1 MDEKEE
7 LVISKRNKRKLTQ
20 CNDSKEDNTI
30 KYIVEDKEDDSYM
43 KSSFDFISN
52 LKTSMKYFKHSNDIK
67 NLNENDSIDKM
78 KKEIKF
84 LREKHIIL
92 KNRLNEL
99 NKHKNDSDIQLL
111 ENALN
116 IIEKENIS
124 LKAKI
129 RICDSKDENPLK
141 NIKHIATV
149 EISRMKSILSHMNTR
164 PKGRMRSPSSTIN
177 INTNKLLS
185 DSNRLSLSCKNVNNS
200 KYYIPLSSPSDSEQV
215 LFSCRMKRTN
225 DSLNKMMR
233 NINSMSV
240 NGKKVYNKNIS
251 KLKFCLI
258 KNRQNVT
265 SSTCSTLRK
274 SVI

>member
-1 MDEKEE
+1 MDEKDE
-7 LVISKRNKRKLTQ
+7 LVRRNKRNFKQ
-20 CNDSKEDNTI
+20 CNESKEDNTI
-30 KYIVEDKEDDSYM
+30 KYIDKDKENDTYM
-43 KSSFDFISN
+43 KSSLDFISN
-52 LKTSMKYFKHSNDIK
+52 LKTSMKYFKHSDDIK
-67 NLNENDSIDKM
+67 KFNEIDIM
-78 KKEIKF
+78 KKEIK
-84 LREKHIIL
+84 LIREKHIIL
-92 KNRLNEL
+92 KNRLKGI
-99 NKHKNDSDIQLL
+99 NKEESDITLL
-111 ENALN
+111 ENAVN

-124 LKAKI
+124 LKEKI
-129 RICDSKDENPLK
+129 NICNSKGKNPVK
-141 NIKHIATV
+141 NVKHIATV
-149 EISRMKSILSHMNTR
+149 EISRMKSILSHFNTR
-164 PKGRMRSPSSTIN
+164 PKSRIRSPSSTTN
-177 INTNKLLS
+177 ISTNKLLS
-185 DSNRLSLSCKNVNNS
+185 DSNRLRISCKNVNNS
-200 KYYIPLSSPSDSEQV
+200 KYYMNLPISSPSDSEQV

>member
-1 MDEKEE
+1 MDEKDE
-7 LVISKRNKRKLTQ
+7 LVRRNKRNFKQ
-20 CNDSKEDNTI
+20 CNESKEDNTI
-30 KYIVEDKEDDSYM
+30 KYIDKDKENDTYM
-43 KSSFDFISN
+43 KSSLDFISN
-52 LKTSMKYFKHSNDIK
+52 LKTSMKYFKHSDDIK
-67 NLNENDSIDKM
+67 KFNEIDIM
-78 KKEIKF
+78 KKEIK
-84 LREKHIIL
+84 LIREKHIIL
-92 KNRLNEL
+92 KNRLKGI
-99 NKHKNDSDIQLL
+99 NKEESDITLL
-111 ENALN
+111 ENAVN

-124 LKAKI
+124 LKEKI
-129 RICDSKDENPLK
+129 NICNSKGK
-141 NIKHIATV
+141 NRVKNVKHIATV
-149 EISRMKSILSHMNTR
+149 EISRMKSILSHFNTR
-164 PKGRMRSPSSTIN
+164 QKSRIRSPSSTIN
-177 INTNKLLS
+177 ISTNKLLS
-185 DSNRLSLSCKNVNNS
+185 DSNRLSISCKNVNNS
-200 KYYIPLSSPSDSEQV
+200 KYYMNLPISSPSDSEQV

>member
-1 MDEKEE
+1 MDEKDE
-7 LVISKRNKRKLTQ
+7 LVRRNKRNFKQ
-20 CNDSKEDNTI
+20 CNESKEDNTI
-30 KYIVEDKEDDSYM
+30 KYIAEDKENDTYM
-43 KSSFDFISN
+43 KSSLDFISN
-52 LKTSMKYFKHSNDIK
+52 LKTSMKYFKHSDDIK
-67 NLNENDSIDKM
+67 KFNVIDIM
-78 KKEIKF
+78 KKEIK
-84 LREKHIIL
+84 LIREKHIIL
-92 KNRLNEL
+92 KNRLKGI
-99 NKHKNDSDIQLL
+99 NKEESDITLL
-111 ENALN
+111 ENAVN

-124 LKAKI
+124 LKEKI
-129 RICDSKDENPLK
+129 NICNSKGKNPVK
-141 NIKHIATV
+141 NVKHIATV
-149 EISRMKSILSHMNTR
+149 EISRMKSILSHFNTR
-164 PKGRMRSPSSTIN
+164 PKSRIRSPSSTIN
-177 INTNKLLS
+177 ISTNKLLS
-185 DSNRLSLSCKNVNNS
+185 DSNRLSISCKNVNNS
-200 KYYIPLSSPSDSEQV
+200 KYYMNLPISSPSDSEQV

>member
-1 MDEKEE
+1 MDEKDE
-7 LVISKRNKRKLTQ
+7 LVRRNKRNFKQ
-20 CNDSKEDNTI
+20 CNESKEDNTI
-30 KYIVEDKEDDSYM
+30 RYITKDKENDTYM
-43 KSSFDFISN
+43 KSSLDFISN
-52 LKTSMKYFKHSNDIK
+52 LKTSMKYFKHSDDIK
-67 NLNENDSIDKM
+67 KFNEIDIL
-78 KKEIKF
+78 KKEIK
-84 LREKHIIL
+84 LIREKHIIL
-92 KNRLNEL
+92 KNRLKGI
-99 NKHKNDSDIQLL
+99 NKEESDITLL
-111 ENALN
+111 ENAVN

-124 LKAKI
+124 LKEKI
-129 RICDSKDENPLK
+129 NICNSKGK
-141 NIKHIATV
+141 NSVKNVKHIATV
-149 EISRMKSILSHMNTR
+149 EISRMKSILSHFNTR
-164 PKGRMRSPSSTIN
+164 QKSRIRSPSSTIN
-177 INTNKLLS
+177 ISTNKLLS
-185 DSNRLSLSCKNVNNS
+185 DSNRLSISCKNVNNS
-200 KYYIPLSSPSDSEQV
+200 KYYMNLPISSPSDSEQV